1 MEQAVHME
9 IPTETC
15 THDIKKMLI
24 YSIISFVSWFFPD
37 VSAVTPI
44 SVFSFC
50 CCCFFYANVTVLMAR
65 VKYDRFLQVF
75 ADHVTIIWPVLF

>member
-24 YSIISFVSWFFPD
+24 YSIISFVSWFFAD
-37 VSAVTPI
+37 VSAATPI
-44 SVFSFC
+44 LVFSF
-50 CCCFFYANVTVLMAR
+50 CCCFFYANVTVLMVR

-75 ADHVTIIWPVLF
+75 ADHVTVIWPVLF